1 MRFRHKTTF
10 LWIWLTTIAVM
21 LSALAPSIS
30 FASRAIQGADIDFAS
45 ICTATGLKWVNNK
58 SGEILE
64 SAPASGDSAV
74 HAERC
79 EACLTHPL
87 AILPVSQVTLYT
99 PVISITRLPSL
110 FFLAPRT
117 LFAWSQANPRAPP
130 TA

>member
-10 LWIWLTTIAVM
+10 FWIWLTALAMM

-45 ICTATGLKWVNNK
+45 ICTATGIKWVDNQ

-64 SAPASGDSAV
+64 SAPTTSKSAV

-87 AILPVSQVTLYT
+87 AILPVSQVLLYT
-99 PVISITRLPSL
+99 PVIALTRMPSL
-110 FFLAPRT
+110 FLQAPRT
-117 LFAWSQANPRAPP
+117 LFVWSQANPRAPP